1 MAVDDIET
9 KDMIILTV
17 CTQYIGESSSS
28 SSDESSE
35 DSDDEAL
42 LLKTA
47 VAMIERRAIPKIGSF
62 VDMALSYDNQEF
74 HVLTIDSALRLETNA
89 AFVAT
94 NRLTNDTQRSQT
106 LIRKKCTLYIKYYL
120 SVNKR

>member
-1 MAVDDIET
+1 MADADIET
-9 KDMIILTV
+9 EDMIILTV

-47 VAMIERRAIPKIGSF
+47 ATMIERRAIPKIGSF
-62 VDMALSYDNQEF
+62 VDIVLSYDNQEF
-74 HVLTIDSALRLETNA
+74 HVLIIDSALRLETNA
-89 AFVAT
+89 AFVAI
-94 NRLTNDTQRSQT
+94 NDK
-106 LIRKKCTLYIKYYL
+106 L
-120 SVNKR
+120 

>member
-1 MAVDDIET
+1 
-9 KDMIILTV
+9 MIILTV

-47 VAMIERRAIPKIGSF
+47 ATMIERRAIPKIGSF
-62 VDMALSYDNQEF
+62 VDIVLSYDNQEF
-74 HVLTIDSALRLETNA
+74 HVLIIDSALRLETNA
-89 AFVAT
+89 AFVAI
-94 NRLTNDTQRSQT
+94 NDK
-106 LIRKKCTLYIKYYL
+106 L
-120 SVNKR
+120 

>member
-1 MAVDDIET
+1 MDDDNIET
-9 KDMIILTV
+9 DHMVILTV
-17 CTQYIGESSSS
+17 CTQYFGES

-62 VDMALSYDNQEF
+62 IDIVFELRQPGIQNKFMAIKGY
-74 HVLTIDSALRLETNA
+74 TIHLKIFKNS
-89 AFVAT
+89 
-94 NRLTNDTQRSQT
+94 
-106 LIRKKCTLYIKYYL
+106 
-120 SVNKR
+120 